1 MRTMLGLLI
10 MIALILGSAMTVA
23 QISTYA
29 QANSSQPRSP
39 SMPWGSFSSINGFT
53 GITCGLNPSNKL
65 YCWGKNDFKQLGTIW
80 NNFYDGPMAVFADHT
95 FTQVSPG
102 STHICALKSDG
113 VVYCWGSNLYGVL
126 GSGGLL
132 YDSSMLYPVVFEPTS
147 VQMPISIE
155 DPDIKFAKISSGY
168 AISCALTTTGNAY
181 CWGRNDYGQLGN
193 GTTSDASAPVAVTM
207 PTGVTFSEIYVYHRT
222 TCALSTT
229 GNAYCWGWNH
239 AGQLGDGTTNDST
252 IPVAVNMPTGV
263 IFTKQGSVT
272 NGTQCWISTTYTPYC
287 WGSVAIDG
295 YLTTPTIPSVL
306 TAISVTD
313 IFQDGSTM
321 CWITVA
327 TNMQCVGD
335 NNLGL
340 FGNGTFDSWH
350 EPRNVSI
357 PSGVTFTRINHTPL
371 GICALSSTG
380 NAYCWGWDTHGQLGI
395 CSGTHEEKFNTPQLV
410 QVSGSCMIK
419 TLTPTASITP
429 TPSITPDTTA
439 TFTPT
444 TIPTNT
450 RSSSPVA
457 TATLVPNPH
466 MLKDIAVGASFTLG
480 LLQNGTLVTWGINNS
495 NQATIPRQ
503 LSGQLFQ
510 QVETGSNWALALGT
524 NGRVYGWGSNDF
536 NQLNLPSAVQSN
548 ITAISA
554 GFGHA
559 MALTTSGNL
568 VIWGRNDFR
577 QIDAPLNAQTG
588 ISAVAAGHSHSL
600 AIKNGS
606 VIAWGRDT
614 SNQIKVPRGLA
625 NVTKIAAGFDH
636 SLALTQDGTITCWG
650 NRKDGQCNMP
660 RGLKNVV
667 DISAGVGYSMAL
679 TSDGTV
685 HAWGR
690 NTFGKARI
698 PRGITNAIRIAAGYT
713 NSVIGLNDGRIIALG
728 DARHGAIITRTP
740 TVTP

>member
-1 MRTMLGLLI
+1 MI
-10 MIALILGSAMTVA
+10 IALILGSVMTVA

-29 QANSSQPRSP
+29 QANSSQPRAP

-53 GITCGLNPSNKL
+53 GTTCGLNPSNKL
-65 YCWGKNDFKQLGTIW
+65 YCWGNNEFKQLGTIW
-80 NNFYDGPMAVFADHT
+80 HNFYDGPMAVFAHHN

-102 STHICALKSDG
+102 QTHVCAIKSDG
-113 VVYCWGSNLYGVL
+113 IVYCWGSNVYGVL
-126 GSGGLL
+126 GSGGLI
-132 YDSSMLYPVVFEPTS
+132 YEWSMGYPVVYEPTS
-147 VQMPISIE
+147 VQMPISLE
-155 DPDIKFAKISSGY
+155 DPDIRFAKISSGY
-168 AISCALTTTGNAY
+168 NISCALTTTGNAY

-193 GTTSDASAPVAVTM
+193 GTTSAASAPVAVTM
-207 PTGVTFSEIYVYHRT
+207 PSGVTFSEIFVSFWT

-229 GNAYCWGWNH
+229 GTAYCWGRNNSS
-239 AGQLGDGTTNDST
+239 QLGDGTTNDST
-252 IPVAVNMPTGV
+252 VPVAVNMPAGV
-263 IFTKQGSVT
+263 TFTKMT
-272 NGTQCWISTTYTPYC
+272 HMWSTTCGISSSDTPYC
-287 WGSVAIDG
+287 WGEVFMDGNVGTPAVPSALTGVSVSQFAA
-295 YLTTPTIPSVL
+295 S
-306 TAISVTD
+306 SMR
-313 IFQDGSTM
+313 M
-321 CWITVA
+321 CWITV
-327 TNMQCVGD
+327 TGVTQCLGD
-335 NNLGL
+335 NTYGELGD
-340 FGNGTFDSWH
+340 GTFIST
-350 EPRNVSI
+350 PFAQNVVV
-357 PSGVTFTRINHTPL
+357 PSGVTFTHIHFLINNAACGL
-371 GICALSSTG
+371 TG
-380 NAYCWGWDTHGQLGI
+380 TGAAYCWGSNRKVQLGI
-395 CSGTHEEKFNTPQLV
+395 CSGTNDDSFNTPQLV
-410 QVSGSCMIK
+410 QVSSSCMIK
-419 TLTPTASITP
+419 TLTPTASITL

-457 TATLVPNPH
+457 TATLVPNPQA
-466 MLKDIAVGASFTLG
+466 LKDIAVGASFTLG
-480 LLQNGTLVTWGINNS
+480 LLQNGTLVTWGINNN

-510 QVETGSNWALALGT
+510 HVETGSNWALALGT

-536 NQLNLPSAVQSN
+536 NQLNMPSAVQSN
-548 ITAISA
+548 ITSISA

-559 MALTTSGNL
+559 MAITTSGNL
-568 VIWGRNDFR
+568 VTWGRNDFR
-577 QIDAPLNAQTG
+577 QIDAPLDAQTG

-614 SNQIKVPRGLA
+614 SNQIKVPRGLT

-636 SLALTQDGTITCWG
+636 SLALTQDGTLACWG
-650 NRKDGQCNMP
+650 NRKDGQCNIP

-679 TSDGTV
+679 TSDGRV

-698 PRGITNAIRIAAGYT
+698 PRGITNAIRIAAGYS